1 MHPDCTAH
9 GGSAIIIKSNIK
21 HYETEPFRTPK
32 IQATSVVVEDWRG
45 HLTVTALYSPPKHV
59 IKKEEYIN
67 FFKTLGPR
75 FIAGGDY
82 NSKNTQWGSLLTTP
96 RGRQLQAAIND
107 LHLNTISSGEP
118 TYWPTDPEKVPDL
131 VDFGIVK
138 GIPTG
143 CFKCTSLQELSSD
156 HSVVLLEVSQK
167 FTCSNSMAMLHEHL

>member
-82 NSKNTQWGSLLTTP
+82 NSKNTQWGSRLTTP
-96 RGRQLQAAIND
+96 KGRQLQAAIND
-107 LHLNTISSGEP
+107 LHLNT
-118 TYWPTDPEKVPDL
+118 T
-131 VDFGIVK
+131 
-138 GIPTG
+138 
-143 CFKCTSLQELSSD
+143 SSD
-156 HSVVLLEVSQK
+156 TTTNLL
-167 FTCSNSMAMLHEHL
+167 AY